1 MILKISELD
10 SGFKKKIFDIPTDV
24 LPERGTIFKDKVI
37 KCVFT
42 VKKIQSGFKLF
53 GDIDTKIEIQCI
65 KCLQI
70 MDLPSNIPANII
82 ISNNI
87 DNINDN
93 QELIALKSNT
103 EQIDIGNAIADIIE
117 LSKPSYPICYD
128 NCKGLCTV
136 CGINKN
142 EKSCTC
148 KIQKDITVWDNLK
161 NII

>member
-10 SGFKKKIFDIPTDV
+10 SSFKKKIFNIPTDV

-42 VKKIQSGFKLF
+42 VKKIQSGFQLF

-82 ISNNI
+82 ISSNI